1 MLLIFK
7 DIKDERDIEI
17 GDFVTLTKDTMAF
30 AKGTILKVTDIDYSM
45 FGSGERV
52 YKCVRPVCLWDDG
65 WWCYEKIVQFVT
77 DEEVLC
83 KLRSL

>member
-17 GDFVTLTKDTMAF
+17 GDFVTLTKDTIAF
-30 AKGTILKVTDIDYSM
+30 AKGTILKVTDIDYSI
-45 FGSGERV
+45 FGSGKRV
-52 YKCVRPVCLWDDG
+52 YKCVSPVCLWDDG
-65 WWCYEKIVQFVT
+65 WWCHEEIVQLVT